1 MKATRRCVQVK
12 STRLAVLATTALL
25 GALPLQA
32 SEWRRVEYLC
42 GTAGAVQAE
51 FSQTNSK
58 LAVVTIAG
66 HRWSGTLDGGSLQ
79 VFTPDHPSNNS
90 PWMSF
95 YKDAVTL
102 YQGKSWSLAEPAP
115 NEGMVSCHVK
125 TTHIR

>member
-12 STRLAVLATTALL
+12 STLLAVLATTALL

-66 HRWSGTLDGGSLQ
+66 HRWSGTLAGGSLQ
-79 VFTPDHPSNNS
+79 VFTPDQPSNKS

-115 NEGMVSCHVK
+115 KEGMVSCHVK

>member
-12 STRLAVLATTALL
+12 STLLAVLATTALL

-66 HRWSGTLDGGSLQ
+66 QRWSGTLDGGSLQ
-79 VFTPDHPSNNS
+79 VFTPDQPSNKS

-115 NEGMVSCHVK
+115 KEGMVSCHVK

>member
-12 STRLAVLATTALL
+12 STLLAVLAITALL

-58 LAVVTIAG
+58 LAVVTISG

-79 VFTPDHPSNNS
+79 VFTPDQPSNNS

-115 NEGMVSCHVK
+115 KEGMVSCHVK